1 MTTEISLQKEVN
13 TILPNVGK
21 PISSPEQ
28 MELRVGN
35 LSLLNKELKRITA
48 HKEEKTKP
56 INAALKAIRADY
68 KPFEEQLES
77 AIALERKC
85 ISVYQTEQ
93 KRIADAEAKKI
104 DDRIGEGKGK
114 FTMATAARKSGEIER
129 PEEVVKTN
137 VGQVSFKTVRKF
149 ELVDIKLVPHEY
161 LEVNETL
168 VRSALKENKEL
179 PGFRYFDEEVPINR
193 T

>member
-13 TILPNVGK
+13 TILPNVGQ
-21 PISSPEQ
+21 PITSPQQ

-68 KPFEEQLES
+68 KPFEDQLES
-77 AIALERKC
+77 AITLERKC

-93 KRIADAEAKKI
+93 KAIADAEAKKI

-114 FTMATAARKSGEIER
+114 FTIATAARKNDEIDR
-129 PEEVVKTN
+129 PDEVVKTN

-161 LEVNETL
+161 LEVNDTL
-168 VRSALKENKEL
+168 VRAALKENKEL
-179 PGFRYFDEEVPINR
+179 PGLRYFNEEVPINR

>member
-1 MTTEISLQKEVN
+1 MTTEISLQKEVT
-13 TILPNVGK
+13 TILPNIGK
-21 PISSPEQ
+21 AITSPEQ

-35 LSLLNKELKRITA
+35 LSLLNRELKRITT

-68 KPFEEQLES
+68 KPFEDQLES

-161 LEVNETL
+161 LEVNDTL
-168 VRSALKENKEL
+168 VRAALKENKEL